1 METKIL
7 HQSEPE
13 PSGAYFKVYIEDNT
27 LIMEGRSTIG
37 EDFRYETK
45 DAFVAFLKTRWSMAT
60 FSMSQY
66 LLRYPSKRQATFKG
80 YFNVTDKDEVMPAV
94 SSALCIPEYEVWDI
108 SGLLA
113 DNGMTPSDRTMNE
126 IILQVH
132 KEWPAILQ
140 ATLNELS

>member
-1 METKIL
+1 METKII

-27 LIMEGRSTIG
+27 LIMEGRSTLG
-37 EDFRYETK
+37 EDFRYATK

-66 LLRYPSKRQATFKG
+66 LLRYTSKRQVTFKG
-80 YFNVTDKDEVMPAV
+80 YFNVTDKGEVVPAV
-94 SSALCIPEYEVWDI
+94 SSAVCKPEYEVWNI
-108 SGLLA
+108 SGLLS
-113 DNGMTPSDRTMNE
+113 DYGVSPTDRTMDE
-126 IILQVH
+126 IVLQVH
-132 KEWPAILQ
+132 QEWPAILQ

>member
-13 PSGAYFKVYIEDNT
+13 PSGAYFKVYIEQGT
-27 LIMEGRSTIG
+27 LIMEGRSTLG

-66 LLRYPSKRQATFKG
+66 LLRYTSKRQATFKG
-80 YFNVTDKDEVMPAV
+80 YFNVTEKNKVIPAV
-94 SSALCIPEYEVWDI
+94 SSALCWPEYEVWDI

-113 DNGMTPSDRTMNE
+113 DNGMTPSDRTMDE

-132 KEWPAILQ
+132 TEWPAILQ
-140 ATLNELS
+140 AVKDELS